1 MIVYKVQ
8 ILKETSHISCLPLQ
22 LYFEGRDWGK
32 TVKNKF
38 WLRRGEMWIKIKYL
52 QISDF
57 P

>member
-1 MIVYKVQ
+1 MIMYKIQ
-8 ILKETSHISCLPLQ
+8 ILKETSHISCLP
-22 LYFEGRDWGK
+22 YSCTSRGETEIK

-38 WLRRGEMWIKIKYL
+38 WLWRGEMWIKIKYL

>member
-1 MIVYKVQ
+1 MILYKIQ